1 MVAFA
6 SNSLLCRLALRPGS
20 IDPASFAAVRIAAGA
35 AMLLLLNLPR
45 RPLRGIAAAGSWRS
59 AAALAAYAVLFAFA
73 YLALDAGTGT
83 LALFGAVQLTMI
95 GVGLARGERPHWRSW
110 LGFAAAVGGLL
121 VLLLPTLG
129 TPSLGGLGA
138 MTGAGVAWGVYSL
151 RGRGAADPT
160 LATAGNF
167 VVATPLSAIALLWP
181 LGRGAL
187 YVEPS
192 GLLLALASGA
202 ITSGL
207 GYVLWYAALRG
218 LSATTAAMAQLSVPI
233 LAAIGGIALLGERPQ
248 LRLAVASAL
257 VLGGVAMAMSA
268 PRRLAARAA
277 S

>member
-6 SNSLLCRLALRPGS
+6 GNSLLCRLALRPGA
-20 IDPASFAAVRIAAGA
+20 IDAASFAAIRIAAGA
-35 AMLLLLNLPR
+35 AMLLPLNLPR
-45 RPLRGIAAAGSWRS
+45 RSLRGIASVGSWRS
-59 AAALAAYAVLFAFA
+59 AAALAVYAVLFAFA
-73 YLALDAGTGT
+73 YVALDAGTGT

-95 GVGLARGERPHWRSW
+95 GVGLARGERPHWRTW
-110 LGFAAAVGGLL
+110 LGFAAAVAGLL

-129 TPSLGGLGA
+129 TPSLGGLVA
-138 MTGAGVAWGVYSL
+138 MTGAGIAWGIYSL

-167 VVATPLSAIALLWP
+167 LVATPLAAIALLLP
-181 LGRGAL
+181 LWRGAWH
-187 YVEPS
+187 VEPS

-218 LSATTAAMAQLSVPI
+218 LSATTAAMAQLSVPV

-248 LRLAVASAL
+248 LRLALASTL
-257 VLGGVAMAMSA
+257 VLGGVAMAMLA
-268 PRRLAARAA
+268 PRRLAARAR